1 MATSMDQSTL
11 LEDELTCPVCLDL
24 FRDPHLLP
32 CGHNFCLL
40 CVRRLKR
47 QAERGRFRCPEC
59 RESHRCSTASQ
70 KNFKLANIADDFR
83 YRGRA
88 VSSRQQQPDGSPT
101 TAKTPVSVPCDYCSP
116 VDTSEAGKGEP
127 GAGVVVEV
135 AVKTCLKCEVSMCQ
149 EHVKPHLEL
158 PAFREHP
165 LTEPL
170 GDLRKRK
177 CPEHDEMYRYYCM
190 DDRVCVCNA
199 CTIEGGHAGHTIKTL
214 KNTMKD
220 LKGSLENQL
229 QKVDRKLNKAEKNL
243 QEQKEQ
249 ERLNKRFLED
259 SDQGVTALGEV
270 LQVHLEGFLTSLRDC
285 SCSHGVECGPSIQ
298 RNIAKAV
305 QDQSRLQDVHSGI
318 QTLAQE
324 NDPFRFLE
332 AYKSSSKNFCRQLKK
347 PLFHAECACVDS
359 DGLAESMEAKQED
372 FLTEVHSHVSHLINE
387 LCPVVREEEDS
398 GGEEEDEDDDD
409 SSDGD
414 EQEEAEEEMRSEEE
428 EAVHDQSESADE
440 LYSPEEE
447 EEEEEEDE
455 EEEEIHS
462 D

>member
-59 RESHRCSTASQ
+59 RESHRCSAASQ

-83 YRGRA
+83 CRGQA
-88 VSSRQQQPDGSPT
+88 ASSRQQQPGGCPA
-101 TAKTPVSVPCDYCSP
+101 TAKTPMSVPCDYCSP
-116 VDTSEAGKGEP
+116 GDTSKAGKQEP
-127 GAGVVVEV
+127 GAGVEV

-177 CPEHDEMYRYYCM
+177 CLEHDEMYRYYCM

-220 LKGSLENQL
+220 LK
-229 QKVDRKLNKAEKNL
+229 
-243 QEQKEQ
+243 
-249 ERLNKRFLED
+249 RFLEG
-259 SDQGVTALGEV
+259 SDQRVTALGEV

-285 SCSHGVECGPSIQ
+285 SCSHGVECSSSIQ

-324 NDPFRFLE
+324 NDPFCFLE
-332 AYKSSSKNFCRQLKK
+332 AYKSTSKKQLKK
-347 PLFHAECACVDS
+347 PLFHPECACVDS

-372 FLTEVHSHVSHLINE
+372 FLTEVHSHVSHFINE
-387 LCPVVREEEDS
+387 LCPVVRVEEDS
-398 GGEEEDEDDDD
+398 GGEEEEEDEDDDD

-414 EQEEAEEEMRSEEE
+414 EQEEAEEMRSEEE
-428 EAVHDQSESADE
+428 EGVHDQSESADE
-440 LYSPEEE
+440 LYSP
-447 EEEEEEDE
+447 DGHQKMQDQNSLLAWWT
-455 EEEEIHS
+455 ILAYTLS
-462 D
+462 AVYSLQNAMIIYWADYK